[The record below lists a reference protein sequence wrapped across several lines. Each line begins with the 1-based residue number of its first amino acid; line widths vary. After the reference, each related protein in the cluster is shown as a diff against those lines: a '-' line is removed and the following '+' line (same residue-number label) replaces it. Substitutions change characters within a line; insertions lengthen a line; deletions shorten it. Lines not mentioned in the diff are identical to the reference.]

1 MVAEVVGAT
10 TIALISCF
18 LDFAGLGFAVD
29 NSSAEYV
36 KLSSYYCTDF
46 LNPAFLRQCQFF
58 SLTLTIALVS

>member
-18 LDFAGLGFAVD
+18 LDFAGVGFAVD

-46 LNPAFLRQCQFF
+46 LNLDFLN
-58 SLTLTIALVS
+58 L

>member
-18 LDFAGLGFAVD
+18 LDFAGVGFSVD

-36 KLSSYYCTDF
+36 KLSSSSYYCTDF
-46 LNPAFLRQCQFF
+46 LNL
-58 SLTLTIALVS
+58 L